1 MAMIEVDKILPKAQA
16 KLLLQ
21 VHDELVFEVD
31 EAIADEISA
40 KIQDVMQKVVT
51 LSVPLLVEVGQGKNW
66 DEAH

>member
-1 MAMIEVDKILPKAQA
+1 MDKILPQDQA

-31 EAIADEISA
+31 AEIADQLAE
-40 KIQDVMQKVVT
+40 QLREVMQSVMQ
-51 LSVPLLVEVGQGKNW
+51 LSVPLIVEVGKGLNW